1 MMVRFRCREFFYTIS
16 RSAFLWQLLCLMF
29 ITGKQILDMPGTNRM
44 KQTTFSLL
52 YTLVWH
58 VCREKILT
66 HKTMQKSDS
75 SNTTQEEVFR
85 KYAPLKF
92 AFSLSYKKRFWTRY
106 DIRIVGP
113 SEYAGGQ
120 LSLEALND
128 ILPFVKTIAQLRFHE
143 EEVYLLFFFCSLHLQ
158 ELKQLEGI

>member
-1 MMVRFRCREFFYTIS
+1 
-16 RSAFLWQLLCLMF
+16 
-29 ITGKQILDMPGTNRM
+29 
-44 KQTTFSLL
+44 
-52 YTLVWH
+52 
-58 VCREKILT
+58 
-66 HKTMQKSDS
+66 MQKSDS
-75 SNTTQEEVFR
+75 SNTTREEVFR

-143 EEVYLLFFFCSLHLQ
+143 EEVYLLFFLCPLHLQ